1 MILSQEWKEARWDKF
16 VRECHELCASNPV
29 HAVSDAQASKRSPNI
44 MANRLRVQR
53 DKQGENP
60 ASIMMRSMRRPC
72 PIDFHGSVALTE
84 RRASF

>member
-53 DKQGENP
+53 DKQGENHP
-60 ASIMMRSMRRPC
+60 VCRATEWHATTVRNILVASNGAEIC
-72 PIDFHGSVALTE
+72 A
-84 RRASF
+84 A